1 MGSSKQTSKISK
13 SVPKPKR
20 SKQKNASYKAAAVV
34 PSLGTT
40 ETAIAVMPSVGR
52 LVAVVMAVK
61 RFVVTTDK
69 EGITNPINVTVM
81 DVVVMPNETN
91 IGVATVVMPN
101 LTPGPTTGVVMVV
114 DTATDTAAAD
124 TAAVTADTAA
134 VTADTAT
141 VTVTRVAERRTTGGR
156 RSNTPAKESRPSPF
170 SIAQGRSIDPEE
182 HTGLVRWASLFCLI
196 PFVVYKNTHIITDS
210 PYHTHSS

>member
-1 MGSSKQTSKISK
+1 MG
-13 SVPKPKR
+13 
-20 SKQKNASYKAAAVV
+20 KQKNASYKTDNACAVV

-52 LVAVVMAVK
+52 VVAVVMAVK

-69 EGITNPINVTVM
+69 EGITNPIDVTVIY
-81 DVVVMPNETN
+81 VVVMPNETN

-114 DTATDTAAAD
+114 DTATVTATDTAAAD

-134 VTADTAT
+134 VTADTAA
-141 VTVTRVAERRTTGGR
+141 VTADTAT
-156 RSNTPAKESRPSPF
+156 
-170 SIAQGRSIDPEE
+170 
-182 HTGLVRWASLFCLI
+182 
-196 PFVVYKNTHIITDS
+196 
-210 PYHTHSS
+210 

>member
-13 SVPKPKR
+13 SVLKPKR
-20 SKQKNASYKAAAVV
+20 SKQKNASYKAAVVV

-52 LVAVVMAVK
+52 LVAVVMAGKRFVVMAVK

-69 EGITNPINVTVM
+69 AGITNPINVTVM

-114 DTATDTAAAD
+114 DTATVTDTAAVD
-124 TAAVTADTAA
+124 TAAVTAD
-134 VTADTAT
+134 
-141 VTVTRVAERRTTGGR
+141 
-156 RSNTPAKESRPSPF
+156 
-170 SIAQGRSIDPEE
+170 
-182 HTGLVRWASLFCLI
+182 
-196 PFVVYKNTHIITDS
+196 
-210 PYHTHSS
+210 

>member
-52 LVAVVMAVK
+52 VVAVVMAVK

-69 EGITNPINVTVM
+69 GGITNPINVTVM

-101 LTPGPTTGVVMVV
+101 STPGPTTGVVMVV
-114 DTATDTAAAD
+114 DTATVTADTAAAD

-134 VTADTAT
+134 VTADTAA
-141 VTVTRVAERRTTGGR
+141 VTADTA
-156 RSNTPAKESRPSPF
+156 
-170 SIAQGRSIDPEE
+170 
-182 HTGLVRWASLFCLI
+182 
-196 PFVVYKNTHIITDS
+196 
-210 PYHTHSS
+210 

>member
-1 MGSSKQTSKISK
+1 MGKQTSKISK

-20 SKQKNASYKAAAVV
+20 SKQKNASYNAAPLGVVGTTETAIAVV

-40 ETAIAVMPSVGR
+40 ETAIAVGLSAVFVVMAGKR
-52 LVAVVMAVK
+52 FVVMAVVV
-61 RFVVTTDK
+61 VVTTDK
-69 EGITNPINVTVM
+69 AGITNPINVTVM

-114 DTATDTAAAD
+114 DTATVTDTAAVDTAAVTAD

-141 VTVTRVAERRTTGGR
+141 VTETR
-156 RSNTPAKESRPSPF
+156 
-170 SIAQGRSIDPEE
+170 
-182 HTGLVRWASLFCLI
+182 
-196 PFVVYKNTHIITDS
+196 
-210 PYHTHSS
+210 

>member
-20 SKQKNASYKAAAVV
+20 SKQKNASYNTATVLAPTVGTTETAIAVV
-34 PSLGTT
+34 PLVGTT

-61 RFVVTTDK
+61 RFVVMADK
-69 EGITNPINVTVM
+69 AGIRNPINVTVM

-114 DTATDTAAAD
+114 DTATVTATFTATD

-141 VTVTRVAERRTTGGR
+141 RVTERRTTGGR
-156 RSNTPAKESRPSPF
+156 
-170 SIAQGRSIDPEE
+170 
-182 HTGLVRWASLFCLI
+182 
-196 PFVVYKNTHIITDS
+196 
-210 PYHTHSS
+210 

>member
-1 MGSSKQTSKISK
+1 MG
-13 SVPKPKR
+13 
-20 SKQKNASYKAAAVV
+20 
-34 PSLGTT
+34 

-114 DTATDTAAAD
+114 DTATDTATDTAD

-134 VTADTAT
+134 VTE
-141 VTVTRVAERRTTGGR
+141 TRVAERRTTGGR

-182 HTGLVRWASLFCLI
+182 HTG
-196 PFVVYKNTHIITDS
+196 
-210 PYHTHSS
+210 

>member
-1 MGSSKQTSKISK
+1 MG
-13 SVPKPKR
+13 
-20 SKQKNASYKAAAVV
+20 
-34 PSLGTT
+34 
-40 ETAIAVMPSVGR
+40 VGR
-52 LVAVVMAVK
+52 LVAVVMAGKRFVVMAVK

-69 EGITNPINVTVM
+69 AGITNPINVTVM

-114 DTATDTAAAD
+114 DTATVTAAD

-141 VTVTRVAERRTTGGR
+141 VTETRVAERRTTGGR
-156 RSNTPAKESRPSPF
+156 
-170 SIAQGRSIDPEE
+170 
-182 HTGLVRWASLFCLI
+182 
-196 PFVVYKNTHIITDS
+196 
-210 PYHTHSS
+210 

>member
-1 MGSSKQTSKISK
+1 M
-13 SVPKPKR
+13 
-20 SKQKNASYKAAAVV
+20 
-34 PSLGTT
+34 
-40 ETAIAVMPSVGR
+40 
-52 LVAVVMAVK
+52 VAVVMAGKRFVVMAGK

-69 EGITNPINVTVM
+69 AGITNPINVTVM

-114 DTATDTAAAD
+114 DTATVTDTAAAD

-141 VTVTRVAERRTTGGR
+141 VTETRVAERRTTGGR

-196 PFVVYKNTHIITDS
+196 PFVVYKNTHIITDL
-210 PYHTHSS
+210 PYHTYSN

>member
-1 MGSSKQTSKISK
+1 MGTSSKQTSKISK

-20 SKQKNASYKAAAVV
+20 SKQKNASYNAAPLGVV
-34 PSLGTT
+34 GTT

-52 LVAVVMAVK
+52 LVAVVMAGKRFVVMAVK

-69 EGITNPINVTVM
+69 AGITNPINVTVM

-101 LTPGPTTGVVMVV
+101 STPGPTAGVVMVV
-114 DTATDTAAAD
+114 DTATVTAD
-124 TAAVTADTAA
+124 TAAVTADTAADTADTAA

-141 VTVTRVAERRTTGGR
+141 V
-156 RSNTPAKESRPSPF
+156 
-170 SIAQGRSIDPEE
+170 
-182 HTGLVRWASLFCLI
+182 
-196 PFVVYKNTHIITDS
+196 
-210 PYHTHSS
+210 